1 MSIELHKIYKRKKS
15 DRDIFQEL
23 MPFKI
28 KEILLIANYY
38 DAYTIEREGQF
49 TDKIVGEYLQVNLYT
64 APRFTSVASE
74 AEALKI
80 LSERHIDLI
89 ILMAGLDKQTP
100 LVISRHLKDLY
111 PNICQLM
118 LVNNN
123 SDLAYFHTIED
134 RLYESI
140 ERLFV
145 WNGSTKIFLVMAK
158 YIEDKMNLDRD
169 THLGDIRVILLVENS
184 IRYYSRYL
192 PLLYTEVMTQTQEL
206 IFSEPQDNDMS
217 IVMKIRVRPK
227 VILATNY
234 EEAVYVIDHYRENLI
249 GVISDVRYKRNG
261 EEDEEAGIELIRYV
275 KRTGAYIPCM
285 LQSQE
290 IENAVK
296 AEELHVFIGSLLT
309 NGWGGPQSFQ
319 IAMTNCCAVAVALF
333 GGYFLAAYAIN
344 EMGIKMF
351 GMHANMP
358 LVQQFAGYALVV
370 PFLLQIVTGLLPD
383 FRIIAW
389 LLQFY
394 IVYVVWEGAPIMMK
408 VEEKQR
414 LKYTLLSS
422 VLLILCPTVIQFVFN
437 KLTAIL
443 N

>member
-158 YIEDKMNLDRD
+158 YIEDKML
-169 THLGDIRVILLVENS
+169 S
-184 IRYYSRYL
+184 
-192 PLLYTEVMTQTQEL
+192 L
-206 IFSEPQDNDMS
+206 IH
-217 IVMKIRVRPK
+217 I
-227 VILATNY
+227 
-234 EEAVYVIDHYRENLI
+234 
-249 GVISDVRYKRNG
+249 
-261 EEDEEAGIELIRYV
+261 
-275 KRTGAYIPCM
+275 
-285 LQSQE
+285 
-290 IENAVK
+290 
-296 AEELHVFIGSLLT
+296 
-309 NGWGGPQSFQ
+309 
-319 IAMTNCCAVAVALF
+319 
-333 GGYFLAAYAIN
+333 
-344 EMGIKMF
+344 
-351 GMHANMP
+351 
-358 LVQQFAGYALVV
+358 
-370 PFLLQIVTGLLPD
+370 
-383 FRIIAW
+383 
-389 LLQFY
+389 
-394 IVYVVWEGAPIMMK
+394 
-408 VEEKQR
+408 
-414 LKYTLLSS
+414 
-422 VLLILCPTVIQFVFN
+422 
-437 KLTAIL
+437 
-443 N
+443 